1 MIYTKAIILLNY
13 TTWDFKTYGI
23 RTTKFLFIICY
34 MFYVSSKSTKTKDFF
49 VKTKLEL
56 LLNPS

>member
-49 VKTKLEL
+49 V
-56 LLNPS
+56 